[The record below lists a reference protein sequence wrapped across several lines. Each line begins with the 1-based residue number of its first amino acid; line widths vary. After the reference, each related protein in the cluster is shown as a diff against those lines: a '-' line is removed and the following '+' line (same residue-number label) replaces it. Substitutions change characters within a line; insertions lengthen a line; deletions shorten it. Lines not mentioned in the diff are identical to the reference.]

1 MIEVSVLTEGDSLIS
16 SSQREIGHVFL
27 SIAKNLTRVLQLF
40 LIDRPLKMKTNYR
53 IFQVE
58 HKKLNCF

>member
-58 HKKLNCF
+58 QKKLNCF